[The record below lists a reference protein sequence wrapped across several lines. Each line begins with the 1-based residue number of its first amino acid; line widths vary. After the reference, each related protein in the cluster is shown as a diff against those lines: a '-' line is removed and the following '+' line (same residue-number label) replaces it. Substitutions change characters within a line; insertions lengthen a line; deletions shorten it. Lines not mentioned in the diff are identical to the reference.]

1 MFQLSICAG
10 TVLQNLP
17 FLERVRAIAAAGFA
31 VDLWDWEDD
40 ALDEI
45 ADDPDITIGAI
56 PGWRGGNMVH
66 PDGVETFFEGVE
78 ANLEIAARLGCQN
91 LAIATGELN
100 AKGEV
105 VHVAAAHPGT
115 KWITIYKCGCRL
127 AALAEKYDVTYSF
140 EIMNTKTDHAGY
152 PCPLIEDGLRLVE
165 EVASPRLKLLFDVYH
180 AQIEEGNVSELIRQT
195 ASVLGYVHVADVP
208 GRHEPGTGEINYPH
222 IAQVLRDVGYTG
234 HVGMEAFPKADDYAA
249 IEAFRTVFS

>member
-1 MFQLSICAG
+1 MFQLSISAG

-56 PGWRGGNMVH
+56 PGWRGGSMVH

-105 VHVAAAHPGT
+105 VHAVAGHPAT
-115 KWITIYKCGCRL
+115 KWITIYKCGCLQVRL
-127 AALAEKYDVTYSF
+127 
-140 EIMNTKTDHAGY
+140 
-152 PCPLIEDGLRLVE
+152 PP
-165 EVASPRLKLLFDVYH
+165 
-180 AQIEEGNVSELIRQT
+180 
-195 ASVLGYVHVADVP
+195 
-208 GRHEPGTGEINYPH
+208 
-222 IAQVLRDVGYTG
+222 G
-234 HVGMEAFPKADDYAA
+234 HVG
-249 IEAFRTVFS
+249 